1 MRTAQFEVPAQVMA
15 DFSEKLND
23 LQLENSIEG
32 KTEDGDILVE
42 VYYSKEEA
50 DEVDELED
58 YLDTLIGEMEDE
70 DQEEDE
76 DEQEDED
83 DND

>member
-1 MRTAQFEVPAQVMA
+1 MRTAQFEVPADVMA

-42 VYYSKEEA
+42 VYYSK
-50 DEVDELED
+50 DETQAVDELEEH
-58 YLDTLIGEMEDE
+58 LENLIDELEEEEDQDEDE
-70 DQEEDE
+70 DEEDE
-76 DEQEDED
+76 D
-83 DND
+83 N